1 CSAPLVASA
10 ALLNNCCLC
19 THGLFWMLR
28 LSLRQLQ
35 RAIQARLPCHTR
47 PDTTATSPRTSAAAA
62 PCPPPSTLLA
72 GVHCYLCSSDNL
84 KLSDVVLKMPV
95 FIPLSKSASIVRC
108 VEPSPSVSESLDL
121 ILDGAQNL
129 VALIGSIGRKM
140 LAVVDFCWLA

>member
-10 ALLNNCCLC
+10 ALLDNCCLYA
-19 THGLFWMLR
+19 HDLFWTLR
-28 LSLRQLQ
+28 LSLRVQM
-35 RAIQARLPCHTR
+35 
-47 PDTTATSPRTSAAAA
+47 SP
-62 PCPPPSTLLA
+62 PPHPPSTLLV
-72 GVHCYLCSSDNL
+72 GVHCYLCSGDNL
-84 KLSDVVLKMPV
+84 ELPDVVLKMPV

-140 LAVVDFCWLA
+140 LAVVDFCWLAQGNFIFSFPEL